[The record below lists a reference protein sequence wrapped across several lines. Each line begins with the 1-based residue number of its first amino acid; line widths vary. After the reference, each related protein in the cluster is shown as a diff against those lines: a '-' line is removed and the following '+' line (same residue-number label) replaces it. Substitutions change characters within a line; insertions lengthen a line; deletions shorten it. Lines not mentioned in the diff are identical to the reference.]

1 MQDYS
6 KPCGEKKL
14 RFREWLVKKLDE
26 KQIPGVQ
33 WIDRTQGI
41 FKIPWKHASR
51 HNWSVSDDSEIFK
64 QWAVYSGKYR
74 DGKDTP
80 NPSKWKTNFRCTLN
94 ALPYFKEITDRSCP
108 RGPVAYRIYQMMPST
123 LKAVDRKSSKG
134 RQHSEAT
141 ETLDLSDRE
150 IIQMVDEM
158 IMKNSVVSQKPL
170 PTSPPKSA
178 FPAFETLIAERSS
191 LFSLSALSWHL
202 SAWNAMAVD
211 QFSGDA
217 KGDITDD
224 SAGDPASE
232 ATSASFSSEVIE
244 MTEE

>member
-1 MQDYS
+1 MHDYS

-26 KQIPGVQ
+26 KQIPGVE

-64 QWAVYSGKYR
+64 QWAIYSGKYR
-74 DGKDTP
+74 DGEDKP

-108 RGPVAYRIYQMMPST
+108 RGPVAYRIYLLMPST
-123 LKAVDRKSSKG
+123 LKAVDKKSSKG
-134 RQHSEAT
+134 REHSEAT

-178 FPAFETLIAERSS
+178 FPAFETLIAERSR
-191 LFSLSALSWHL
+191 LFSLSPLSWHL

-217 KGDITDD
+217 KGDISDD

-232 ATSASFSSEVIE
+232 ATSASSSSEVIE
-244 MTEE
+244 MTVE